1 MNQCAFIDCI
11 LEAEVQHDMMLYKYL
26 NQIRERK
33 MLVNTFFFSSWYWY
47 QVHNPI
53 VSLKRVTKTL

>member
-1 MNQCAFIDCI
+1 MKITNINHPCYQCACIDCI

-33 MLVNTFFFSSWYWY
+33 MLVNTFFFPPGIGIRPTI
-47 QVHNPI
+47 Q
-53 VSLKRVTKTL
+53 